1 MSCILICLSTEL
13 NIMTLHKIEGRAGD
27 SVVAALIERAREKG
41 SVTEE
46 PSEGEED
53 VKNIMA
59 SAYIGLCFR
68 DHNVHQGLTRTS
80 TAASDTVRCSFL
92 LSFSYDM
99 DVTIIEDNRSC
110 TSISTGHVTEPRY
123 SKESPG
129 RARSCCRSGQVAKL

>member
-1 MSCILICLSTEL
+1 
-13 NIMTLHKIEGRAGD
+13 MTLHKIEGRAGD

-68 DHNVHQGLTRTS
+68 DHNVHQGLTKTS
-80 TAASDTVRCSFL
+80 PAASDTVRFSSL
-92 LSFSYDM
+92 LSFSYD
-99 DVTIIEDNRSC
+99 N
-110 TSISTGHVTEPRY
+110 
-123 SKESPG
+123 G
-129 RARSCCRSGQVAKL
+129 RNHH